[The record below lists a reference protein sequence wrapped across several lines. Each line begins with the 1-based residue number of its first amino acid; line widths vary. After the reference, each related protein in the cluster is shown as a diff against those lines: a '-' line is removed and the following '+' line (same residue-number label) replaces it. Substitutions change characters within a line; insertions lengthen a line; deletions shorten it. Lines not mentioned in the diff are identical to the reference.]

1 MLGPGFAFGSG
12 TVVAPTGAALGPLPA
27 FPLLAALPA
36 GSHPALPAPLAVAV
50 LALPYLAGA
59 FGGLLTARSAP
70 TPALEAAP
78 LWGFASG
85 ALAGGL
91 VGTLAAFAGG
101 PLGDGRLAV
110 AGPSGWQTAVVAI
123 LEVGVASAITAGLA
137 NWLWVRRSARAASAA
152 AGPDSLPPGPLA
164 PDLADE
170 HTIYLDP
177 WAGDAEDD
185 ASRSQ
190 AAAQHGP
197 AALP

>member
-1 MLGPGFAFGSG
+1 
-12 TVVAPTGAALGPLPA
+12 
-27 FPLLAALPA
+27 
-36 GSHPALPAPLAVAV
+36 
-50 LALPYLAGA
+50 
-59 FGGLLTARSAP
+59 
-70 TPALEAAP
+70 
-78 LWGFASG
+78 
-85 ALAGGL
+85 
-91 VGTLAAFAGG
+91 
-101 PLGDGRLAV
+101 V

-123 LEVGVASAITAGLA
+123 LEVGIASAITAGLA

-152 AGPDSLPPGPLA
+152 AGPGSLPPRPLA

-177 WAGDAEDD
+177 WAGDADDD